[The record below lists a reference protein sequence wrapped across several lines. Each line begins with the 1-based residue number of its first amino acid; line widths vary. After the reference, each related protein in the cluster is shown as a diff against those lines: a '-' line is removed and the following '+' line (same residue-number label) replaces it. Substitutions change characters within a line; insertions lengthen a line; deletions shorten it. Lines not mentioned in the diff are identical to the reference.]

1 MKRLVASGFSWF
13 IFSFVL
19 FYLLLMMTSC
29 QACLDD
35 DRLVPLECRPGETQ
49 LCDHDGAILTS
60 LNPDDPPK
68 KSGVCKY
75 GVRTC
80 SFDGWS
86 ECTGAVGPSEE
97 ICDGLDNDCNGAI
110 DNSFPEQHQLCGF
123 VEDADYGVGICTPGV
138 MKCDNG
144 GLYCDGHVGPAEEV
158 CDGLDNNCDG
168 SVDEGVANT
177 TAIVCYDGPDGTMA
191 IGECRAGVRYCQDGG
206 FDGPCDGQVTPIEE
220 MCDNL
225 DNDCD
230 GEVDEG
236 FDTRGVDLVFVI
248 DISGSFEDEIT
259 SMIEGITPLLDD
271 PITSNFRFGLA
282 VIGRQDSGAYEPP
295 VSRHSEMVTNFVA
308 ADEFLQYLQAMQYM
322 DDGGIEPSIDATL
335 WCMDGSYPFAWA
347 PTSQKVIILMTDEP
361 AQTIISQNTA
371 NVNQYAVEN
380 GFEIFVFALPGHHAS
395 FLQMVRGE
403 QDRLYTPA
411 ANAET
416 VFQQIRQ
423 IFEDLCISG

>member
-13 IFSFVL
+13 LFSFVL

-206 FDGPCDGQVTPIEE
+206 FDGPCDGQVTPVEE

-248 DISGSFEDEIT
+248 DISGSFEEEIT

-371 NVNQYAVEN
+371 NVNQYAIEN

-411 ANAET
+411 ANSET

>member
-75 GVRTC
+75 GMRTC

-144 GLYCDGHVGPAEEV
+144 GLYCDGHVGPSEEV

-206 FDGPCDGQVTPIEE
+206 FDGPCDGQVTPVEE

-308 ADEFLQYLQAMQYM
+308 ADEFLQYLQAMQHM

-347 PTSQKVIILMTDEP
+347 STSQKVIILMTDEP

-371 NVNQYAVEN
+371 NVNQYAIEN

-411 ANAET
+411 ANSET

>member
-35 DRLVPLECRPGETQ
+35 DRLVPLECRPGERQ

-75 GVRTC
+75 GMRTC

-144 GLYCDGHVGPAEEV
+144 GLYCDGHVGPSEEV

-371 NVNQYAVEN
+371 NVNQYAIEN

-411 ANAET
+411 ANSET